1 MHSGPSSR
9 CMAFFISHTDLTEL
23 TDIISLDVNVFC
35 ALCEFCVPLSGPT
48 DIRVHLWHLC
58 ALPRTRIIFPFDF
71 PPRFLAPAKK
81 WAKIWKC
88 REIGVYLQP

>member
-1 MHSGPSSR
+1 
-9 CMAFFISHTDLTEL
+9 MAFFISHTDLTEL

-58 ALPRTRIIFPFDF
+58 ALPRTRIIFLFDF
-71 PPRFLAPAKK
+71 PPQDFLRQQKNGQKFGNAVK
-81 WAKIWKC
+81 
-88 REIGVYLQP
+88 